1 VRPRSRQPDVD
12 PRVADA
18 SLNRL
23 RGFRVREGRDL
34 SLSDLAAKAREYQRA
49 SRSLGAVSP
58 AWEQACPKDL
68 LPKTSIVSLA
78 RGVLTVGVDGSSTRY
93 ALDRAMRAGG
103 LQTLR
108 AASRA
113 AITKVKYVERAG

>member
-1 VRPRSRQPDVD
+1 MPPRPRQPDLD
-12 PRVADA
+12 PRAADA

-49 SRSLGAVSP
+49 SRSLSAVAP

-78 RGVLTVGVDGSSTRY
+78 RGVLTIGIDGSSTRY

-108 AASRA
+108 AESRA
-113 AITKVKYVERAG
+113 AITRVKYVERAG

>member
-108 AASRA
+108 AASKA
-113 AITKVKYVERAG
+113 AITKVKLVERAG

>member
-1 VRPRSRQPDVD
+1 MPPRPRYPDLD
-12 PRVADA
+12 PRAADA

-23 RGFRVREGRDL
+23 RGFRVRAGRDL
-34 SLSDLAAKAREYQRA
+34 SLTDLAAKAREYQRA
-49 SRSLGAVSP
+49 SKGLAGAAR
-58 AWEQACPKDL
+58 AWEAACPANL
-68 LPKTSIVSLA
+68 LARTSIVSLT

-113 AITKVKYVERAG
+113 AITKVKYVERGV